1 MKMKGFVKVTKKD
14 ANTGE
19 ELYESD
25 WIENIIYDANF
36 TSGIS
41 AMALSIYNVFSGAA
55 ASVGSTQDP
64 YIAYYQ
70 SSSAGYFTHYLY
82 ASDYYDPSPSPTV
95 RSQPGKFWQFQ
106 KIQGTNFA
114 LVEGNGQTT
123 TPTLKFTQQLLPP
136 TSGTR
141 DIHTIGWTQSR
152 PTYKSASS
160 NNIASRPKP
169 RTAASFT
176 PAITQSTTEILVVV
190 YKIEFTFPT
199 SSTTLSYDQMSAL
212 TWLMAGVPNTTP
224 VLPLAYYKG
233 NSSANMNNSSIYT
246 NDTKY
251 SPFKVPLASRKPN
264 TTYVAGKPNT
274 GGYPSIQYWNQLE
287 TNANFSGHRW
297 DGIVFLNSAEVT
309 TTDTNVGDFISSVSV
324 SGGGLYDAAW
334 VTRMIGSNTNK
345 TQQYYGKVSGST
357 VPFFSAGEIPSTD
370 ATLTL
375 DTTPY
380 STTVFPELWSIDI
393 GGVTGGVGTAEYSL
407 RKRYVTGYVNN
418 TLVPRIQVLHSM
430 QEANIQTV
438 KTYSDW
444 GDHTGDLA
452 TSGRAI
458 VKQGTSNMENYG
470 KWVVPGN
477 PLKLYDMIED
487 NVHFYNLET
496 GENSA
501 VNILQYPAFTA
512 TNIGG
517 HAYDEISDTLWLAC
531 QDTGLWKIASPYSAS
546 PTISNLDLS
555 SISDVAATVA
565 NNAYVV
571 CLGLAVGGTHRTAW
585 AMMNGALAKS
595 TDNGATWVGYDSTS
609 VAGVTFT
616 QATIE
621 GKWAAVLSMV
631 ADKNTDNKLLVLY
644 ETNPNSVMLYT
655 GSHHYA
661 TVSGVWWDST
671 SDTTQLMADSGA
683 IPILWAGSSGGT
695 SNRIGYAFSNTQ
707 QVPTRVDTD
716 NFAIPWIRRNWVN
729 MVGCTRTQSHW
740 YIAHLN
746 TNQSNYLSG
755 GTNRNAPVLLTHGT
769 QIGPAGAGYTE
780 LLTGDTYPENFSVGY
795 LAQYAGPYG
804 PSINTTTT
812 LSILDSLRQWNVSY
826 NYSYWL
832 GHTEHVDDDGND
844 CIIKTG
850 SDGSGTFTTPT
861 NVYKFTFTTN
871 RLDNVTINVWPA
883 DAANQTQYIGRGIL
897 ITCGGD
903 KFYVFPLSDGTIE
916 GVSAASKMAGD
927 VWQRYV
933 WTGSIWRLRTSDA
946 DPLTL
951 KSTHG
956 TTDALIGG
964 ATISFDDAGSTQS
977 FVSGEAIS
985 THVVDGIVVD
995 SATSVRSYTPTLSMW
1010 DNEIV
1015 TEVTNGTIASSTPSE
1030 LIPVTYY
1037 DNVESTGINPVYN
1050 PDVATSAWGS
1060 AFVIEDTRS
1069 TTAYYSK
1076 QGSNTTGGF
1085 SARRMNSGWSHG
1097 EYPEFRSRL
1106 GFSVA
1111 STLSSAP
1118 ILHLS
1123 TRYNSS
1129 EATTGDFNLETHLIN
1144 PEGQSVASSS
1154 SSVIYA
1160 REWGLLDHRNQDD
1173 GNNHWKIETAFG
1185 LVNAASY
1192 TDGASPAQGVLEEA
1206 EILYGFKVI
1215 PGKLFDSLITNYSSS
1230 TTINMQTSLYEGY
1243 GLFTTQ
1249 SSNISDM
1256 MNNGPQSTPMTIQ
1269 IVESGSVV
1277 FTQPAGDRYYSVIS
1291 LFSPRLN
1298 NNLALVD
1305 TSLTSVLLINTN
1317 TTDTYLGN
1325 RDFIN
1330 DRYCPFNIERV
1341 GTTVKYYLRDKLIYT
1356 SLASS
1361 SENLMPAVFTSFACA
1376 TSIVNS
1382 SAQTH
1387 GNGNWG
1393 HMHGQVFKKP
1403 QTDFFVKVGTS
1414 GSSNGAFNSNFLYL
1428 QTSVRE
1434 NFSIKIDG
1442 VEATV
1447 TGLEDNGTLNAGEV
1461 SVFPRQGLI
1470 RCSSADAGKTVTVSI
1485 PCAYRS

>member
-36 TSGIS
+36 TSAIS
-41 AMALSIYNVFSGAA
+41 AMSLSIQTVRTGAA
-55 ASVGSTQDP
+55 ATAESTQDP

-70 SSSAGYFTHYLY
+70 SAGASYFTHYMY
-82 ASDYYDPSPSPTV
+82 ANDHYEAAPSSTV

-106 KIQGTNFA
+106 KIQGTPFA
-114 LVEGNGQTT
+114 VVEGNGQTT
-123 TPTLKFTQQLLPP
+123 TPTLKLTQQLLPP
-136 TSGTR
+136 VSGTR

-152 PTYKSASS
+152 PTYKAGSK

-212 TWLMAGVPNTTP
+212 TWLMSGVPNPTP
-224 VLPLAYYKG
+224 VQSLAYYTG
-233 NSSANMNNSSIYT
+233 SSSANMSNTSIYT

-251 SPFKVPLASRKPN
+251 SPFKVPLASRRPN

-274 GGYPSIQYWNQLE
+274 GGHPSIQYWGQLE

-297 DGIVFLNSAEVT
+297 DGIVFLNSAEVQ
-309 TTDTNVGDFISSVSV
+309 TTDTNVGDFVSSISVV
-324 SGGGLYDAAW
+324 GSGQFDAAW

-345 TQQYYGKVSGST
+345 TQQYYGKVSGAT
-357 VPFFSAGEIPSTD
+357 VPFFSAGEIPNTD

-418 TLVPRIQVLHSM
+418 TLVPRIQVLHSIA
-430 QEANIQTV
+430 EANVQTV

-458 VKQGTSNMENYG
+458 LKQGSGAMENYG
-470 KWVVPGN
+470 RWVVPGS

-546 PTISNLDLS
+546 PTVSNLDLS

-609 VAGVTFT
+609 TGGVTFT

-644 ETNPNSVMLYT
+644 ETNPNSIMLYT
-655 GSHHYA
+655 GIYHYA

-671 SDTTQLMADSGA
+671 SDTTQLMQDSGA

-695 SNRIGYAFSNTQ
+695 SNRIGYAFSDGN
-707 QVPTRVDTD
+707 QVPTRVTMDD
-716 NFAIPWIRRNWVN
+716 FLIPWVRRNWVN

-780 LLTGDTYPENFSVGY
+780 LLTGDTFPENFSVGY
-795 LAQYAGPYG
+795 LAQYFGPYG
-804 PSINTTTT
+804 PAIFTPAG
-812 LSILDSLRQWNVSY
+812 SLRNSFREWNVQF

-850 SDGSGTFTTPT
+850 SDSGGTFSSPT

-871 RLDNVTINVWPA
+871 RLDNMAINVWTA
-883 DAANQTQYIGRGIL
+883 ENGHQTQYIGRGLL
-897 ITCGGD
+897 ITCGSD
-903 KFYVFPLSDGTIE
+903 KFYVFPISDGTIE

-985 THVVDGIVVD
+985 AHVVDGIVAD
-995 SATSVRSYTPTLSMW
+995 SATSVRSYSPTLSMW

-1030 LIPVTYY
+1030 LLPVTYY
-1037 DNVESTGINPVYN
+1037 DNVESSGISPINN
-1050 PDVATSAWGS
+1050 SDVSASAWGS

-1069 TTAYYSK
+1069 TTAYYNK
-1076 QGSNTTGGF
+1076 QGSGGKID
-1085 SARRMNSGWSHG
+1085 SRRMNSGWSHG

-1106 GFSVA
+1106 GFTVS
-1111 STLSSAP
+1111 STMSSAP
-1118 ILHLS
+1118 IVHVS
-1123 TRYNSS
+1123 ARYNSS
-1129 EATTGDFNLETHLIN
+1129 EATTGDFNLETHLLN
-1144 PEGQSVASSS
+1144 PEGQYVTSSS
-1154 SSVIYA
+1154 GTPYA

-1173 GNNHWKIETAFG
+1173 GNNNWKIETAFG

-1230 TTINMQTSLYEGY
+1230 TTINMQSAVVEGTNTY
-1243 GLFTTQ
+1243 SYQ
-1249 SSNISDM
+1249 SANISDM
-1256 MNNGPQSTPMTIQ
+1256 MNEGAQSTPMTIQ
-1269 IVESGSVV
+1269 IIESGSVV

-1291 LFSPRLN
+1291 LFNPRSN
-1298 NNLALVD
+1298 NNLPLVN
-1305 TSLTSVLLINTN
+1305 TSLTSVLLSNTN
-1317 TTDTYLGN
+1317 STDTILGN
-1325 RDFIN
+1325 RDVIN

-1361 SENLMPAVFTSFACA
+1361 SENLMPAVFTSFATA
-1376 TSIVNS
+1376 VSIVNT
-1382 SAQTH
+1382 SAATH

-1393 HMHGQVFKKP
+1393 HMHGQVFKKS

-1434 NFSIKIDG
+1434 GFSIKIDG

-1447 TGLEDNGTLNAGEV
+1447 VGLEDNGTLNAGEV

>member
-36 TSGIS
+36 TSAIS
-41 AMALSIYNVFSGAA
+41 AMSLSVQDVA
-55 ASVGSTQDP
+55 GSTALTAPTFNDP
-64 YIAYYQ
+64 YQAYYQ
-70 SSSAGYFTHYLY
+70 ASGSSMFTHYLY
-82 ASDYYDPSPSPTV
+82 ANDHYEAAPSSTV

-106 KIQGTNFA
+106 KIQGTPFA

-136 TSGTR
+136 VSGTR

-152 PTYKSASS
+152 PTYQVNTSASIR
-160 NNIASRPKP
+160 NRPKP

-190 YKIEFTFPT
+190 YKIEYTFPT

-212 TWLMAGVPNTTP
+212 TWLMAGVPNPTP
-224 VLPLAYYKG
+224 QQSLDYYNG
-233 NSSANMNNSSIYT
+233 SSRVNMDNSSSYRD
-246 NDTKY
+246 DTLY
-251 SPFKVPLASRKPN
+251 SPFKVPLASRRPN
-264 TTYVAGKPNT
+264 ATYVAGKPNT
-274 GGYPSIQYWNQLE
+274 GGYASLSYWSQLE
-287 TNANFSGHRW
+287 NNASFSGHGW
-297 DGIVFLNSAEVT
+297 DGIVYLNSAEVK
-309 TTDTNVGDFISSVSV
+309 TTDTNVGDFISSISV
-324 SGGGLYDAAW
+324 RGGGMFDAAW

-375 DTTPY
+375 DTATY
-380 STTVFPELWSIDI
+380 STTLFPELWSIDL

-407 RKRYVTGYVNN
+407 RKRYVTGWVNN
-418 TLVPRIQVLHSM
+418 TLVPRVQVLHHI
-430 QEANIQTV
+430 QEANVQTV

-452 TSGRAI
+452 TSGRVIRKGDAS
-458 VKQGTSNMENYG
+458 GMDNYG
-470 KWVVPGN
+470 RWVVPGN

-546 PTISNLDLS
+546 PTVSNLDLS

-585 AMMNGALAKS
+585 AIMNGALAKS

-621 GKWAAVLSMV
+621 GKWAAAMCIV

-644 ETNPNSVMLYT
+644 ETSPNSLLTPLSSNDY
-655 GSHHYA
+655 GQI
-661 TVSGVWWDST
+661 SGVWWDNT

-683 IPILWAGSSGGT
+683 IPFYYPGSSGGT
-695 SNRIGYAFSNTQ
+695 SARIGFGHS
-707 QVPTRVDTD
+707 DTNPPSRSQLD
-716 NFAIPWIRRNWVN
+716 NYTIPWFRRNYVN
-729 MVGCTRTQSHW
+729 MIGCTRTQSHW
-740 YIAHLN
+740 YMAHLN

-780 LLTGDTYPENFSVGY
+780 LLSGDTYTENWNSGLVLQWAFPTGLRS
-795 LAQYAGPYG
+795 
-804 PSINTTTT
+804 SI
-812 LSILDSLRQWNVSY
+812 SDSWVYYQQWGNFDQ

-850 SDGSGTFTTPT
+850 SDSSGTFESPT
-861 NVYKFTFTTN
+861 NVYKFTFTTS
-871 RLDNVTINVWPA
+871 RLDNMATNSWTSDPRH
-883 DAANQTQYIGRGIL
+883 QTQYIGKGL
-897 ITCGGD
+897 LTTSAVE
-903 KFYVFPLSDGTIE
+903 KFNVFSLSDGTIE

-985 THVVDGIVVD
+985 THVVDGIIVD
-995 SATSVRSYTPTLSMW
+995 SATSTRSYSPTLSMW

-1030 LIPVTYY
+1030 LLPVTYY
-1037 DNVESTGINPVYN
+1037 DNVDGTGHSAGFNT
-1050 PDVATSAWGS
+1050 DVASSAWGS
-1060 AFVIEDTRS
+1060 AFVFEDTHS

-1076 QGSNTTGGF
+1076 QGSGPTGGF
-1085 SARRMNSGWSHG
+1085 SDRRMNAGWNHG

-1106 GFSVA
+1106 GWRNTSSSLA
-1111 STLSSAP
+1111 SAP

-1129 EATTGDFNLETHLIN
+1129 EATTGDFNLETSLIN
-1144 PEGQSVASSS
+1144 PNGYSIAHNTTSAYV
-1154 SSVIYA
+1154 YH
-1160 REWGLLDHRNQDD
+1160 WGLLDHRNQDD
-1173 GNNHWKIETAFG
+1173 GNDGWKIETAFG

-1215 PGKLFDSLITNYSSS
+1215 PGKLFDSLMTNYSSS
-1230 TTINMQTSLYEGY
+1230 AILYMSSQLREDNSYLGSY
-1243 GLFTTQ
+1243 TYQ
-1249 SSNISDM
+1249 SANISDM
-1256 MNNGPQSTPMTIQ
+1256 MNEGPQSTPMTIQ
-1269 IVESGSVV
+1269 IIESGSVV

-1291 LFSPRLN
+1291 LFDPETNANRPLVNMSLSSVELN
-1298 NNLALVD
+1298 A
-1305 TSLTSVLLINTN
+1305 
-1317 TTDTYLGN
+1317 TTAPEAILGN
-1325 RDFIN
+1325 RDVIN

-1361 SENLMPAVFTSFACA
+1361 SENLMPAVFTSFADA
-1376 TSIVNS
+1376 VSITAVN
-1382 SAQTH
+1382 AQT
-1387 GNGNWG
+1387 NNLWG

-1434 NFSIKIDG
+1434 GFSIKIDG

-1447 TGLEDNGTLNAGEV
+1447 VGLEDNGTLNAGEV